1 MALTVMTPEWQQ
13 YANEIT
19 VFIIRRK
26 QKNEAELQSVAQ
38 SPLLLYNQWAKERG
52 CAVPDAEL
60 AVWCLNYIQQMVKT
74 PLDRLIKAA
83 KFDDL
88 NY

>member
-13 YANEIT
+13 YANSIT

-26 QKNEAELQSVAQ
+26 QKSENELQLLAQ
-38 SPLLLYNQWAKERG
+38 NPLLLYNRWASESG

-60 AVWCLNYIQQMVKT
+60 ALWCLDYIQQMVNT
-74 PLDRLIKAA
+74 PLARLIKAA
-83 KFDDL
+83 KIDGL